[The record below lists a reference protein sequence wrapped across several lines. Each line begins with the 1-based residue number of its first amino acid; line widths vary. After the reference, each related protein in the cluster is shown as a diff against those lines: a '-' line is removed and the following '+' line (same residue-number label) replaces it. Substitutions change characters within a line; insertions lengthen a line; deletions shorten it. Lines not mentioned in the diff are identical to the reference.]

1 MGKYTAVAKDILNT
15 LQTEAGVLLSKF
27 DPTTGT
33 IEDTDILGATT
44 GGFQFTDTPTIT
56 DFGEDIDN
64 VPGQLKQLQRITQ
77 RTVTLSSTFASMS
90 EKAVKFVL
98 GACDAT
104 DISGANPDKKST
116 GVMLSFSSSSTP
128 LNAHTIFNVDSL
140 CSFNAFFAASIALP
154 AFISPIKLLSF
165 AISCIGSIILQRKS
179 QAASPLKSVIL
190 FTVCYFPFFDIYF
203 IRHCFHV

>member
-27 DPTTGT
+27 DPTTGS
-33 IEDTDILGATT
+33 IEDTNILGATT
-44 GGFQFTDTPTIT
+44 GGFQFTDAPTIT

-90 EKAVKFVL
+90 EKAVKFVM

-104 DISGANPDKKST
+104 DRSGANPDKKVRQITPRDTLQMDDFANEIWWVGDYSQHNEPDNANAGYIAIRLKNALST
-116 GVMLSFSSSSTP
+116 GGLAITTTKSSKGTMAFTITGYY
-128 LNAHTIFNVDSL
+128 NAAAVKEMPYEIYIKEGDVADSE
-140 CSFNAFFAASIALP
+140 
-154 AFISPIKLLSF
+154 
-165 AISCIGSIILQRKS
+165 
-179 QAASPLKSVIL
+179 
-190 FTVCYFPFFDIYF
+190 
-203 IRHCFHV
+203 

>member
-27 DPTTGT
+27 DPTTGS

-90 EKAVKFVL
+90 EKAVKFVM

-104 DISGANPDKKST
+104 DMSGANPDKKVRQITPRDTLQMDDFANEVWWVGDYSQYNEPDNKNAGYIAIRLKNALST
-116 GVMLSFSSSSTP
+116 GGLAITTTKSSKGTMAFTITGYY
-128 LNAHTIFNVDSL
+128 NAAAVKEMPYEIYIKEGNVADSE
-140 CSFNAFFAASIALP
+140 
-154 AFISPIKLLSF
+154 
-165 AISCIGSIILQRKS
+165 
-179 QAASPLKSVIL
+179 
-190 FTVCYFPFFDIYF
+190 
-203 IRHCFHV
+203 

>member
-90 EKAVKFVL
+90 EKAVKFVM

-104 DISGANPDKKST
+104 DISGASPDKKVRQITPRDTLKMDDFANEIWWVGDYSQYNEPDNANAGFIAIRLKNALST
-116 GVMLSFSSSSTP
+116 GGLAITTTKSSKGTMAFTITGYY
-128 LNAHTIFNVDSL
+128 NASDVKAMPYEIY
-140 CSFNAFFAASIALP
+140 
-154 AFISPIKLLSF
+154 IKEGKV
-165 AISCIGSIILQRKS
+165 ADGE
-179 QAASPLKSVIL
+179 
-190 FTVCYFPFFDIYF
+190 
-203 IRHCFHV
+203 

>member
-77 RTVTLSSTFASMS
+77 RTVTLSSTFVSMS
-90 EKAVKFVL
+90 EKAVKFVM

-104 DISGANPDKKST
+104 DISGANPDKKVRQITPRDTLKMDDFANEIWWVGDYSQYNEPDNTNAGYIAIRLKNALST
-116 GVMLSFSSSSTP
+116 GGLAITTTKSSKGTMASSR
-128 LNAHTIFNVDSL
+128 S
-140 CSFNAFFAASIALP
+140 
-154 AFISPIKLLSF
+154 
-165 AISCIGSIILQRKS
+165 R
-179 QAASPLKSVIL
+179 
-190 FTVCYFPFFDIYF
+190 
-203 IRHCFHV
+203 

>member
-44 GGFQFTDTPTIT
+44 GGFKFNDTPTIT

-64 VPGQLKQLQRITQ
+64 VPGQLEQLQRITK

-90 EKAVKFVL
+90 EKAVKLVM

-104 DISGANPDKKST
+104 DRSGANPDKKVRQITPRDTLQMDDFANEIWWVGDYSQYNEPDNKNAGYIAIRLKNALST
-116 GVMLSFSSSSTP
+116 GGLAITTTKNSKGTMAFTITGYY
-128 LNAHTIFNVDSL
+128 NAAAVKEMPYEIFIKEGNVADSE
-140 CSFNAFFAASIALP
+140 
-154 AFISPIKLLSF
+154 
-165 AISCIGSIILQRKS
+165 
-179 QAASPLKSVIL
+179 
-190 FTVCYFPFFDIYF
+190 
-203 IRHCFHV
+203 

>member
-1 MGKYTAVAKDILNT
+1 MGKYTLVAKDILNT

-27 DPTTGT
+27 DPTTGA

-90 EKAVKFVL
+90 EKAVKFVM

-104 DISGANPDKKST
+104 DRAGSSPDKKVRQITPRDTLQIDDFANEIWWVGDYSQYNEPDNANAGFIAIRLKNALST
-116 GVMLSFSSSSTP
+116 GGLAITTTKSSKGTMAFTITGYY
-128 LNAHTIFNVDSL
+128 NAANVKEMPYE
-140 CSFNAFFAASIALP
+140 IY
-154 AFISPIKLLSF
+154 IKEGKV
-165 AISCIGSIILQRKS
+165 ADGE
-179 QAASPLKSVIL
+179 
-190 FTVCYFPFFDIYF
+190 
-203 IRHCFHV
+203 

>member
-1 MGKYTAVAKDILNT
+1 MGKYTVVAKDILNT

-27 DPTTGT
+27 DPTTGS

-44 GGFQFTDTPTIT
+44 GGFKFTDTPTIT

-90 EKAVKFVL
+90 EKAVKFVM

-104 DISGANPDKKST
+104 DRSGANPDKKVRQITPRDTLQMDDFANEIWWVGDYSQYNEPDNKNAGYIAIRLTNALST
-116 GVMLSFSSSSTP
+116 GGLAITTTKNNKGTMAFTITGYYNATNVKVMP
-128 LNAHTIFNVDSL
+128 YEIYIKEGNVADSE
-140 CSFNAFFAASIALP
+140 
-154 AFISPIKLLSF
+154 
-165 AISCIGSIILQRKS
+165 
-179 QAASPLKSVIL
+179 
-190 FTVCYFPFFDIYF
+190 
-203 IRHCFHV
+203 